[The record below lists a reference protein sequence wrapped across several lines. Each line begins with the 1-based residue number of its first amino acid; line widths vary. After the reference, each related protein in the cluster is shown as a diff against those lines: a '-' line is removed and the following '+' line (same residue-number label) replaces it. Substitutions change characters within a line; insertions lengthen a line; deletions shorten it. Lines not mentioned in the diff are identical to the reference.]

1 VSDEA
6 GADWLTADLGIGE
19 DAMPLETD
27 RGLHSNGSVQW
38 TVGPGLSHLDGDRCG
53 NASTFQNS
61 RTLVDG
67 RTIHAEA
74 STV

>member
-38 TVGPGLSHLDGDRCG
+38 TVGPGLSHLDGMELMWKCLALPELED
-53 NASTFQNS
+53 TY
-61 RTLVDG
+61 
-67 RTIHAEA
+67 
-74 STV
+74 